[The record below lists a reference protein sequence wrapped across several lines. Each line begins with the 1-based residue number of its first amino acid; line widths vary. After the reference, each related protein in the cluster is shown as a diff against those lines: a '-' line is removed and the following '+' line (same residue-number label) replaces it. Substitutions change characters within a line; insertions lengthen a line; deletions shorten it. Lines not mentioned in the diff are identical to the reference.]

1 VRLTARV
8 MGELD
13 ELVNISKKILRAKFF
28 HLAIFP
34 LNVLKKKHYSP
45 ISIFSKSVNAKKPFQ
60 P

>member
-13 ELVNISKKILRAKFF
+13 ELVKISKKILRDKFF

-45 ISIFSKSVNAKKPFQ
+45 ISIFSKSV
-60 P
+60 